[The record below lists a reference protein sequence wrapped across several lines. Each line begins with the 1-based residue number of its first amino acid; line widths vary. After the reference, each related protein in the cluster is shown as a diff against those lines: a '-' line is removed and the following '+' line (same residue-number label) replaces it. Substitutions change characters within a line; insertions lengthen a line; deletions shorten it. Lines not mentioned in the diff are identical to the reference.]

1 MKFHSGS
8 KTVLVLT
15 AHEDRTT
22 DAVMSELNRRGASI
36 ARIDTGDFPIRSQL
50 AATISATGPEGLLR
64 TPDVEVDLS
73 SVKSVYY
80 RRPTRFRF
88 PAGLSDAD
96 TLLAATEARLGFG
109 GVLAALDV
117 LWLNHPA
124 QVAIAEYKPIQLR
137 IATQCGMRI
146 PRTLITNDK
155 SSAVQFTEAVG
166 GTVICKMLSS
176 LVLSENGVP
185 HMTYT
190 TPIDV
195 GAIDPSAF
203 ASTAHLIQE
212 WVPKEY
218 EVRVTMVG
226 QQAFAVAI
234 HAGSQRGHIDWRSDY
249 ESLKYQTIDP
259 PGEVVA
265 AAAQFLAHLG
275 LTFGAFDFVVTPHDE
290 WVMLECNPAGQW
302 LWLQEEVGVQIAATI
317 ADLLVSG
324 EPR

>member
-1 MKFHSGS
+1 M
-8 KTVLVLT
+8 LT

-22 DAVMSELNRRGASI
+22 DAVISELNQRGASI

-50 AATISATGPEGLLR
+50 AATISATGVEGRLR
-64 TPDVEVDLS
+64 APDVEVGLS
-73 SVKSVYY
+73 SVQSVYY

-88 PAGLSDAD
+88 SEGLSDAD

-124 QVAIAEYKPIQLR
+124 QVAIAEYKPVQLR

-146 PRTLITNDK
+146 PRTLVTNDK
-155 SSAVQFTEAVG
+155 SSAIQFAEAVG

-203 ASTAHLIQE
+203 ATTTHLIQE
-212 WVPKEY
+212 WVPKKY
-218 EVRVTMVG
+218 EARVTMVDKR
-226 QQAFAVAI
+226 AFAVAI
-234 HAGSQRGHIDWRSDY
+234 HAGSERSHIDWRSDY
-249 ESLKYQTIDP
+249 ESLTYQKIDP
-259 PGEVVA
+259 PGEVVTA
-265 AAAQFLAHLG
+265 IAQFLRRLG
-275 LTFGAFDFVVTPHDE
+275 LAFGAFDFVVTPNDE

-302 LWLQEEVGVQIAATI
+302 LWLQEEVGVQIAAGI

-324 EPR
+324 GLDD